1 MKRRRLRK
9 KLGTWLLCIA
19 MTLAF
24 CTVAWAEEAE
34 NQTESQTEEQT
45 ENQTE
50 EQAAVSAPP
59 DGVKI
64 SDWAVAEVNAAYAAG
79 LIPAELDL
87 GQDYTVPIN
96 RESFVRL
103 AVELVAVWRETDVP
117 TLMEEYEILL
127 AEEDGTGTL
136 NVVQSSFVDTNS
148 AYAELA
154 AKLGIAEG
162 SNIGTFAPK
171 RSITR
176 AEAAAMLQ
184 RTMAVLGRPDANAKP
199 KVYSDAYTIPRWAA
213 ESVKY
218 ISGRTTENGK
228 AVMGG
233 IWGKFMPK
241 SAYSVEQAILTL
253 LRCYESSAVDT
264 VYADWSNAPGYD
276 TVSIALTFGGDCTF
290 GRGKDF
296 AYNNSFDQMYDQKGA
311 AYFFSN
317 LKDFHNDDLTMVNFE
332 GTLTNSTA
340 AREKQFVFKG
350 RAEYAKI
357 LTAGSIDV
365 VTVAN
370 NHSMDYGKQGFNDTI
385 ANLSPYVAI
394 SGYDRLPVVTVKG
407 VKVGFASNTGWSFD
421 NTQKKFITD
430 SIKTLREKG
439 AEIIVFN
446 YHWGIEREYH
456 SNATQRAIAHYCI
469 DNGADLVIGHHP
481 HVKQEVETYKG
492 KQIAYSLGN
501 LSFGG
506 NRNPS
511 DKNCLIFRQNFT
523 VDLDQRTIV
532 SSSYQAL
539 PYKISS
545 VNYRNDYCPTPA

>member
-1 MKRRRLRK
+1 MRQRLFPK
-9 KLGTWLLCIA
+9 ACAWLLCA
-19 MTLAF
+19 ALGATLVMPA
-24 CTVAWAEEAE
+24 AAEEGAAGEGAPAE
-34 NQTESQTEEQT
+34 QM
-45 ENQTE
+45 
-50 EQAAVSAPP
+50 EQAKGP
-59 DGVKI
+59 DQADPGGLPAGVTV
-64 SDWAVAEVNAAYAAG
+64 SDWAAEEVSEARTLG
-79 LIPAELDL
+79 LLPETMAPC
-87 GQDYTVPIN
+87 GDYTAPIT
-96 RESFVRL
+96 REQFACL
-103 AVELVAVWRETDVP
+103 AVNLVAVCRSTEVS
-117 TLMEEYEILL
+117 LMLEEAQIPL
-127 AEEDGTGTL
+127 AEPDETGL
-136 NVVQSSFVDTNS
+136 LRAAEPSFSDTDS
-148 AYAELA
+148 AYVELA
-154 AKLGIAEG
+154 ADLGIVRG
-162 SNIGTFAPK
+162 SNLGTFGP
-171 RSITR
+171 RRGITR

-184 RTMAVLGRPDANAKP
+184 RTMAVLGRPDANVKP

-218 ISGRTTENGK
+218 ISGRTTGDGQ

-233 IWGKFMPK
+233 IWGKFMPRG
-241 SAYSVEQAILTL
+241 AYSVEQALVTL
-253 LRCYESSAVDT
+253 LRCYKSAAVEE
-264 VYADWSNAPGYD
+264 VYAGWRSAPGYD
-276 TVSIALTFGGDCTF
+276 TVEIALTFGGDCTF

-317 LKDFHNDDLTMVNFE
+317 LKEFHNDDLTMVNFE

-340 AREKQFVFKG
+340 ARDKQFVFKG
-350 RAEYAKI
+350 RAEYAGI

-370 NHSMDYGKQGFNDTI
+370 NHSMDYGRQGFNDTI
-385 ANLSPYVAI
+385 RNLSPHVAI

-421 NTQKKFITD
+421 SAQKRFITD
-430 SIKTLREKG
+430 SVAALREKG

-469 DNGADLVIGHHP
+469 DSGADLVIGHHP
-481 HVKQEVETYKG
+481 HVVQEVETYRG

-506 NRNPS
+506 NRNPT

-523 VDLDQRTIV
+523 LDLDSRTIV
-532 SSSYQAL
+532 SGTYRTL

-545 VNYRNDYCPTPA
+545 VNYRNDYRPTPA